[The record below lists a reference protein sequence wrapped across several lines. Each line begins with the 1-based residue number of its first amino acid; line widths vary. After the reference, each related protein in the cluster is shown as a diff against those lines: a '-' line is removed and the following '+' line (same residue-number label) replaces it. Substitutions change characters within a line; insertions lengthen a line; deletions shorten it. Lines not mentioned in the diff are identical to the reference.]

1 MTANLYIQS
10 MQLTDL
16 WLVSPARLD
25 SRQQA
30 VTQRGH
36 ALNYADICRI
46 LSLNKT

>member
-25 SRQQA
+25 SRQA